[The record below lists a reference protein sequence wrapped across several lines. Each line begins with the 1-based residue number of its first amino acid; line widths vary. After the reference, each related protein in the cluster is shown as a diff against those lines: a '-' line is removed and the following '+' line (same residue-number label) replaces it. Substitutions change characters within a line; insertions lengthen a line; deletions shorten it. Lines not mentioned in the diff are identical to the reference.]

1 MSERGSQGQ
10 PAERTPLP
18 PQKERGFTRRDFL
31 VRAGLFGLTV
41 SLEDNGEQRERG
53 GEIKTWGDVEMFKS
67 KYSKV
72 EYPKNSKTLTH
83 AQEALI
89 GAIWDF
95 QEKELLPAL
104 GITEMRKANVATRA
118 LKEVESAGEVEARK
132 MRFWA
137 KLREHLPDL
146 PRYSPP
152 QYYKTLVHDIPRM
165 FARYGV
171 FVKPVFAPTM
181 DIKKDAFLGA
191 ETLLEFFKVKRVD
204 SDEVSQWGR
213 MIVRDVVT
221 IDGPFIAQ
229 GRPLAHEA
237 ARGHGG
243 QTFYQDV
250 FVYEETIAKE
260 AAQQASVDPAL
271 AERIKTLTDG
281 ELLDMV
287 LASGDQVD
295 TARNVTIMKLWGR
308 AMEHE
313 ETAETRK
320 AYIITHET
328 GHIGDAIDSNFKTQ
342 FTPPVRSKPS
352 EYLKGG
358 ANLGVHEE
366 INGLLTELRYAKD
379 RITPLLNILTLS
391 SQGTHQDFE
400 HDRAARWI
408 FDHLV
413 AIIRRDPD
421 QYGLS
426 IDGRSRLS
434 SGAQS
439 ILQLPELLDREE
451 ALNKLAE
458 TLMQEHQTNY
468 GEDFGQEYLDTLG
481 VTPNTGVRIPTEKL
495 VGVGVLA
502 LAALGIQRFLE
513 RRTRLIEEQRQAAG
527 RKKPRRKS

>member
-1 MSERGSQGQ
+1 M
-10 PAERTPLP
+10 
-18 PQKERGFTRRDFL
+18 
-31 VRAGLFGLTV
+31 VRAGLLGL
-41 SLEDNGEQRERG
+41 SAGLEDHREQRESA
-53 GEIKTWGDVEMFKS
+53 GEIKTWGDVAMFQS

-72 EYPKNSKTLTH
+72 EYPKNPETLTR
-83 AQEALI
+83 AQEDLI

-104 GITEMRKANVATRA
+104 GKTEMRKANVATAA
-118 LKEVESAGEVEARK
+118 LKEVESAGEIEARK
-132 MRFWA
+132 MRFWT
-137 KLREHLPDL
+137 KLGEHLPDL
-146 PRYSPP
+146 PRYSPQP
-152 QYYKTLVHDIPRM
+152 YYKTLVYDIPRM

-171 FVKPVFAPTM
+171 FVKPVFVPTM
-181 DIKKDAFLGA
+181 DIKEDAFLGA

-213 MIVRDVVT
+213 TIVRDVVT
-221 IDGPFIAQ
+221 IEGPFLAQ

-243 QTFYQDV
+243 QAFYQDV

-260 AAQQASVDPAL
+260 VAQQASFDPAL
-271 AERIKTLTDG
+271 VERIKTLTDG
-281 ELLDMV
+281 ELLDIV
-287 LASGDQVD
+287 LASGDQAD
-295 TARNVTIMKLWGR
+295 TARNVTVMKLWGR

-313 ETAETRK
+313 ETAEMRK

-328 GHIGDAIDSNFKTQ
+328 GHVIDATDRNFKTR
-342 FTPPVRSKPS
+342 FTPQVRSKPS
-352 EYLKGG
+352 EYLRGG

-413 AIIRRDPD
+413 SIMRRDPD

-458 TLMQEHQTNY
+458 ALMQEHKTNH
-468 GEDFGQEYLDTLG
+468 GEDFGQEYLETLG
-481 VTPNTGVRIPTEKL
+481 VTPNTGGGIPAEKL
-495 VGVGVLA
+495 VGAGVLA

-513 RRTRLIEEQRQAAG
+513 RRARLIEEQRQAG
-527 RKKPRRKS
+527 GKEKQRRKS